1 MKGISGRMEKTALLN
16 RIYDGIYNKLGHKG
30 IKFLLF
36 LCFFALHTVISAF
49 VYLPSIEPNEFSA
62 AALANMFLGGD
73 WTSVM
78 SRSNY
83 YYGFLQSILYVPIM
97 LVTKDPF
104 IQYRSMVIVNGAVMS
119 LIPVLAYSCSQI
131 LGVKKPWQGLSVAIC
146 TGGWMSC
153 MIHSKF
159 IWNETAATFLPFLA
173 LYLLLKADSSD
184 KKGKKN
190 VFSVILGAVLGLCY
204 CAHQRL
210 FALILA
216 VTITVVL
223 SRLVFKRKSVSLSLF
238 FVSEIIFLS
247 GAVFGNYFVQQ
258 ELWNISDP
266 TLMRNTAENFFAGL
280 SSALSDGGVGRFFT
294 SLITQIYYYICASWG
309 LGALAFSI
317 FAAVIAKFIS
327 SKKAKSRHEKT
338 EKPIF
343 DGGRSVFMLFSVFL
357 TVFMLFISVC
367 YRFGADDFE
376 SSQSIL
382 LFGRYLDSII
392 PFTVMPILIYI
403 YTEELELTQ
412 IFGGVIGSGAIYLLF
427 FLTGRTTVLNA
438 DSAAISPMLCLYPTM
453 FGESSSSLITS
464 TGLLAAVSCSMCL
477 MAIFIVI
484 VSCAKKLKRIV
495 ISGAIAIL
503 SLYSVL
509 FGVFYYLP
517 MAHSES
523 VYESSEYEELSS
535 HIFNS
540 SEAPPVTAYGCS
552 RDCVMMLQY
561 LNQNIT
567 VYTVNST
574 PDIREDTFIV
584 VPSDLS
590 LSFEGQER
598 VVLVQ
603 LSETDGYRVYAYGER
618 AKAYAQAQRGDEQ
631 GEDGEAETSSSEAAP
646 VIETTAAEF

>member
-1 MKGISGRMEKTALLN
+1 MEKTALLN
-16 RIYDGIYNKLGHKG
+16 RIYDFIYNKLGHKG

-36 LCFFALHTVISAF
+36 LCFFALHTAISASA
-49 VYLPSIEPNEFSA
+49 YLPSIEPNEFSA

-73 WTSVM
+73 WTSAM

-83 YYGFLQSILYVPIM
+83 YYGFLQSILYIPVM

-104 IQYRSMVIVNGAVMS
+104 VQYRTMVIVNGAVMS
-119 LIPVLAYSCSQI
+119 LIPVLTYSCAQM
-131 LGVKKPWQGLSVAIC
+131 LGVKKPWQAAAAAVC

-159 IWNETAATFLPFLA
+159 IWNETAAIFLPFLA
-173 LYLLLKADSSD
+173 LYLLIKADTAE

-190 VFSVILGAVLGLCY
+190 SLSVLLGAVLGISF

-216 VTITVVL
+216 VSATVLL
-223 SRLVFKRKSVSLSLF
+223 SRLVFKRKSVKLWLF
-238 FVSEIIFLS
+238 FASEIIFLA
-247 GAVFGNYFVQQ
+247 GAVFGNYLVQQ
-258 ELWNISDP
+258 ELWKISDP
-266 TLMRNTAENFFAGL
+266 SLMRNTAENFFAGL
-280 SSALSDGGVGRFFT
+280 SSSLSNGGAGRFFT

-317 FAAVIAKFIS
+317 FTVVVVRFFKG
-327 SKKAKSRHEKT
+327 KRKKSRGEKS
-338 EKPIF
+338 EPLIF
-343 DGGRSVFMLFSVFL
+343 GGGRSVFMLYCVLL

-367 YRFGADDFE
+367 YRFGADNFE
-376 SSQSIL
+376 TSQSIL
-382 LFGRYLDSII
+382 LFGRYLDGVI
-392 PFTVMPILIYI
+392 PFTVLPVLIFI
-403 YTEELELTQ
+403 YTEELELTE
-412 IFGGVIGSGAIYLLF
+412 IFGGVVGSGAIYLLF
-427 FLTGRTTVLNA
+427 FMTGRTTVLGA
-438 DSAAISPMLCLYPTM
+438 DSAAISPMLCLYPAM

-484 VSCAKKLKRIV
+484 VSCAKKHKRIV
-495 ISGAIAIL
+495 ISGAVALL
-503 SLYSVL
+503 SIYSVL

-517 MAHSES
+517 MANAES
-523 VYESSEYEELSS
+523 VYINSEYEELSS

-567 VYTVNST
+567 VYTVNNT
-574 PDIREDTFIV
+574 ADIKEDTFIIV
-584 VPSDLS
+584 SSDLS

-603 LSETDGYRVYAYGER
+603 LAETDGYRVYAYGER
-618 AKAYAQAQRGDEQ
+618 AKAYAQAQSGGGPEEAEGQ
-631 GEDGEAETSSSEAAP
+631 EGETEAETLEP
-646 VIETTAAEF
+646 FTAAVS

>member
-1 MKGISGRMEKTALLN
+1 MEKAALLN
-16 RIYDGIYNKLGHKG
+16 RMYDWVYNKLGHKG

-36 LCFFALHTVISAF
+36 LCFFALHTVISSCA
-49 VYLPSIEPNEFSA
+49 YLPSIEPNEFSA

-73 WTSVM
+73 WTSAM

-83 YYGFLQSILYVPIM
+83 YYGFLQSILYIPVM

-104 IQYRSMVIVNGAVMS
+104 VQYRTMVIVNGAVMS
-119 LIPVLAYSCSQI
+119 FIPVLAYSCAYM
-131 LGVKKPWQGLSVAIC
+131 LGVKKPWQGLSVAVC

-159 IWNETAATFLPFLA
+159 IWNETAAIFLPFLV
-173 LYLLLKADSSD
+173 LYLLLKADTAE
-184 KKGKKN
+184 KRGTKN
-190 VFSVILGAVLGLCY
+190 SLSVILGAVLGLCY
-204 CAHQRL
+204 SAHQRL
-210 FALILA
+210 FALIAA
-216 VTITVVL
+216 VSVTVLL
-223 SRLVFKRKSVSLSLF
+223 SRCVFKRRSVSLSLF
-238 FVSEIIFLS
+238 FASEIIFFA
-247 GAVFGNYFVQQ
+247 GAVFGNYLVQQ
-258 ELWNISDP
+258 ELWRISDP
-266 TLMRNTAENFFAGL
+266 SLMRNTAENFFAGL
-280 SSALSDGGVGRFFT
+280 SSMLSDGGVGRFFT

-317 FAAVIAKFIS
+317 FAVVIARFVS
-327 SKKAKSRHEKT
+327 SKRKQKHHEKIDP
-338 EKPIF
+338 PIF
-343 DGGRSVFMLFSVFL
+343 DGGRSVFMLFCVLL
-357 TVFMLFISVC
+357 TAFMLFISVC
-367 YRFGADDFE
+367 YRFGADNFE
-376 SSQSIL
+376 TSQSIL
-382 LFGRYLDSII
+382 LFGRYLDGVI
-392 PFTVMPILIYI
+392 PFTVMPVLVFI
-403 YTEELELTQ
+403 YTEELELTE
-412 IFGGVIGSGAIYLLF
+412 IFGGVVGSGAIYLLF

-438 DSAAISPMLCLYPTM
+438 SSAAISPMLCLYPAM

-509 FGVFYYLP
+509 FGALYYLP
-517 MAHSES
+517 MAHTES
-523 VYESSEYEELSS
+523 VDKNSEYEELSS

-540 SEAPPVTAYGCS
+540 SEAPSVTAYGCS

-567 VYTVNST
+567 VYTVNNTS
-574 PDIREDTFIV
+574 DIREDTFIIV
-584 VPSDLS
+584 SSELS

-603 LSETDGYRVYAYGER
+603 LAETDGYRIYAYGER
-618 AKAYAQAQRGDEQ
+618 AKAYAQAQSGGDQ
-631 GEDGEAETSSSEAAP
+631 NNGEETETAEPEPATAP
-646 VIETTAAEF
+646 EITIAPPTKS

>member
-338 EKPIF
+338 EKPVF
-343 DGGRSVFMLFSVFL
+343 DGGRSVLMLFSVFL

-523 VYESSEYEELSS
+523 VYKSSEYEELSS

-603 LSETDGYRVYAYGER
+603 LSETDGYRIYAYGER

-631 GEDGEAETSSSEAAP
+631 GGDGEAETSSSEAAP